1 MPNQREGTTQQGK
14 TVHANGIDIYY
25 QAFGDGDPLIC
36 LHGSMGTGNV
46 WKPYAA
52 PLSQDFYLL
61 LPDARGHGKTV
72 NSGDEISLNS
82 MTDDL
87 AALIDALDLERPFIC
102 GWSMGGDLG
111 LNLAMRYPDQ
121 VGGLVVGGVIHR
133 LPDTYFA
140 SLQGLGIDGPGQVNV
155 ERAEKNIPQLVALWQ
170 AEHVQSPSHWIDLAI
185 QLSFEMYN
193 PNLPS
198 EDDLKKIKAPTLIV
212 WGDRDQFLPVENAVE
227 MYQLIPN
234 AQLAVIPNAD
244 HFVTRS
250 RVDLFSSLV
259 KEFLS
264 DRKE

>member
-1 MPNQREGTTQQGK
+1 
-14 TVHANGIDIYY
+14 
-25 QAFGDGDPLIC
+25 
-36 LHGSMGTGNV
+36 
-46 WKPYAA
+46 
-52 PLSQDFYLL
+52 
-61 LPDARGHGKTV
+61 
-72 NSGDEISLNS
+72 
-82 MTDDL
+82 
-87 AALIDALDLERPFIC
+87 
-102 GWSMGGDLG
+102 
-111 LNLAMRYPDQ
+111 
-121 VGGLVVGGVIHR
+121 
-133 LPDTYFA
+133 
-140 SLQGLGIDGPGQVNV
+140 
-155 ERAEKNIPQLVALWQ
+155 
-170 AEHVQSPSHWIDLAI
+170 
-185 QLSFEMYN
+185 MYN